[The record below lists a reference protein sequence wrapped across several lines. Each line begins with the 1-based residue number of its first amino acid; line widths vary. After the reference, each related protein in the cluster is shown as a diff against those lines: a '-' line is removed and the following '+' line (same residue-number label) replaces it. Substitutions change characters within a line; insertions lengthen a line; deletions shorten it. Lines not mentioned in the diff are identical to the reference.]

1 MTYVTRM
8 RRERINPVSAN
19 TFFEREEK
27 LSNKKLLHSLKK
39 NPRKFK
45 NNDSSFY
52 VRKNKK
58 QREKIYA
65 TKKQP
70 FKKPNLKKPK
80 NRKNN
85 YK

>member
-1 MTYVTRM
+1 M
-8 RRERINPVSAN
+8 RRERMTPVSAN
-19 TFFEREEK
+19 IFFEREEK
-27 LSNKKLLHSLKK
+27 MSNKKLLRSLKK
-39 NPRKFK
+39 DPRKLK

-65 TKKQP
+65 MKKQP
-70 FKKPNLKKPK
+70 FKKPNFKKAK
-80 NRKNN
+80 NKKNN